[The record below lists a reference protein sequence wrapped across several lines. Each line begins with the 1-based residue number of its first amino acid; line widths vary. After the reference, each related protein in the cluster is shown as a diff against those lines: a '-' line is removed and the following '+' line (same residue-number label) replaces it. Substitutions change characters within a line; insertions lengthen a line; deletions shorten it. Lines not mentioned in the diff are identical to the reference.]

1 MNERFKKVRKSLG
14 LTQAR
19 MANDLH
25 IATSTI
31 TAYETG
37 NRSITDRTINDICTL
52 YNVNEAWFRTGEG
65 NMFKSMA
72 QEEEIE
78 NFFRDVL
85 LTEATSDG
93 EKCRKALISAL
104 ARIPTDKWEEIASVL
119 NKLVEDYGDAKK
131 EE

>member
-1 MNERFKKVRKSLG
+1 MSETLGISRDSLANIENDRNTP
-14 LTQAR
+14 TQPVIQL
-19 MANDLH
+19 MC
-25 IATSTI
+25 
-31 TAYETG
+31 
-37 NRSITDRTINDICTL
+37 DR
-52 YNVNEAWFRTGEG
+52 YNVNEKWLVDGEG
-65 NMFKSMA
+65 AMFRSLA

-119 NKLVEDYGDAKK
+119 NKLVEDYGEAKK